1 MINELKVFTQMEL
14 DKGGVAYELE
24 NNGVVRLYKFQEW
37 YWYKHN
43 RYGNTPVYQVFRAK
57 DGKRLFATTDYP
69 AAISAYESLT
79 KLITEVKDH
88 ERDFV

>member
-1 MINELKVFTQMEL
+1 MTMAINELEVFAQMEL

-24 NNGVVRLYKFQEW
+24 NNGIVRLYKFQEW

-57 DGKRLFATTDYP
+57 DGKRLFATTDFQSAY
-69 AAISAYESLT
+69 AAYESLT
-79 KLITEVKDH
+79 KLMKEA
-88 ERDFV
+88 ENNE

>member
-1 MINELKVFTQMEL
+1 MAINELEVFAQMEL

-24 NNGVVRLYKFQEW
+24 NNGIVRLYKFQEW

-57 DGKRLFATTDYP
+57 DGKGCLLLPILNPHIR
-69 AAISAYESLT
+69 
-79 KLITEVKDH
+79 H
-88 ERDFV
+88 MNH